1 LNNPHGGPCFNPQI
15 FRVLD
20 LKLKIANGDG
30 GGLHV

>member
-1 LNNPHGGPCFNPQI
+1 MVVLVLILNF

-30 GGLHV
+30 GGLHA